1 MPVSAV
7 KSARIAFR
15 MRPRSPPGAAKAIVF
30 PAALIWSALLSG
42 MDCANADNLA
52 PPRTESVPRS
62 AEPRRRLVSMD
73 RSDMMNSPAV
83 SSMTRPRNTAET
95 RMRLWGQ
102 GLVAT
107 YTLPGYKE
115 LIHEHYD
122 AFRRPDTVIDIHGVK
137 DHANAASARVAGR
150 AVNYAYLHRMHDNQ
164 TLKNVLRAER
174 EGYDGVM
181 IGVLQ
186 DPALREARSIVDI
199 PVVGYGEVSMLTACM
214 LGERF
219 SFLCIN
225 PQMGPLVQQM
235 IHERGLEARAAST
248 TYLDCGYDDLQ
259 TAVQGKPQRF
269 LDALEAGGRE
279 AGDGHRADALV

>member
-1 MPVSAV
+1 
-7 KSARIAFR
+7 
-15 MRPRSPPGAAKAIVF
+15 
-30 PAALIWSALLSG
+30 
-42 MDCANADNLA
+42 
-52 PPRTESVPRS
+52 
-62 AEPRRRLVSMD
+62 
-73 RSDMMNSPAV
+73 
-83 SSMTRPRNTAET
+83 
-95 RMRLWGQ
+95 MRLWEQ

-115 LIHEHYD
+115 LIHEHYA

-164 TLKNVLRAER
+164 ILKNVLKAER
-174 EGYDGVM
+174 DGYDGVM

-186 DPALREARSIVDI
+186 DPALREARGIVDI

-225 PQMGPLVQQM
+225 P
-235 IHERGLEARAAST
+235 
-248 TYLDCGYDDLQ
+248 
-259 TAVQGKPQRF
+259 
-269 LDALEAGGRE
+269 
-279 AGDGHRADALV
+279 

>member
-1 MPVSAV
+1 
-7 KSARIAFR
+7 
-15 MRPRSPPGAAKAIVF
+15 
-30 PAALIWSALLSG
+30 
-42 MDCANADNLA
+42 
-52 PPRTESVPRS
+52 
-62 AEPRRRLVSMD
+62 
-73 RSDMMNSPAV
+73 
-83 SSMTRPRNTAET
+83 
-95 RMRLWGQ
+95 MRLWEQ

-137 DHANAASARVAGR
+137 DHASAASARVAGR

-164 TLKNVLRAER
+164 ILKNVLRAER

-186 DPALREARSIVDI
+186 DPALREARGIVDI

-248 TYLDCGYDDLQ
+248 TYLDCGYDDLHA
-259 TAVQGKPQRF
+259 AVQGKPQRF
-269 LDALEAGGRE
+269 LDAFEAGARKAIDVHGADVLLPGQTIMAE
-279 AGDGHRADALV
+279 LLWKAGVTRFDDAVVLDPRPPMLRTIEMLVELRKAGISTARRGFFGARPPADLLSAMAEFYES